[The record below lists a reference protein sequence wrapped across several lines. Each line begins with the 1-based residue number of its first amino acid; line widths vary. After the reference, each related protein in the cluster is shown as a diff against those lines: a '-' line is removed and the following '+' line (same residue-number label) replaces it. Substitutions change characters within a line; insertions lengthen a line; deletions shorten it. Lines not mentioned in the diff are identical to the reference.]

1 MEKSKIS
8 LVTACL
14 FTFCCFLKGISQDYQ
29 SLFGTISTG
38 WNVMTGAC
46 DYAHTK
52 IQNVTGDTSINNL
65 NYKKLTDTKGF
76 LREDTLLGKAWL
88 YDTISN
94 SEHLIMDLSLE
105 VSDTFY
111 CFDYS
116 WNAYPVI
123 VDSVFYENNRKH
135 VRFGDMMVNQCD
147 FFSTKVSFIE
157 GLGCDA
163 GLEFQ
168 GEWMGV
174 YFITATLCQFKDGE
188 RSYHNPR
195 FEFII
200 DSCII
205 EGGGIEEL
213 YRSEIHVFPNPANDF
228 IQLTFNDQQPRTIRI
243 YDQQGRL
250 MKTLSVAD
258 IEPQIPVSDLKS
270 GIYFIQSNGHSQ
282 RFVKQ

>member
-1 MEKSKIS
+1 MEKSNIS
-8 LVTACL
+8 FITACI
-14 FTFCCFLKGISQDYQ
+14 FTFCFIFKGFTQDYQ
-29 SLFGTISTG
+29 SIFGTISTS
-38 WNVMTGAC
+38 WNVMTGVC

-111 CFDYS
+111 CFDYN
-116 WNAYPVI
+116 WNAYPFI
-123 VDSVFYENNRKH
+123 VDSVFYENNLKH
-135 VRFGDMMVNQCD
+135 VRFGNLTINQCS
-147 FFSTKVSFIE
+147 FNTPKVSFIE

-168 GEWMGV
+168 GELMGD
-174 YFITATLCQFKDGE
+174 YFFTATLCQFKDGE
-188 RSYHNPR
+188 RDYHNSD
-195 FEFII
+195 IDYT

-213 YRSEIHVFPNPANDF
+213 YRSEIHLFPNPANDF
-228 IQLTFNDQQPRTIRI
+228 IKLTFNNQQPRTISI

-250 MKTLSVAD
+250 MKALPVVE
-258 IEPQIPVSDLKS
+258 IEPQISVSDLKS